1 MPSSEDLQRRLDQ
14 VLAQAR
20 ENEHK
25 QQLFQN
31 MELKLLS
38 KEKLIEVCAV
48 IVNDYRNAFKVD
60 IVNLLLID
68 SGDKLSRIFEEQGP
82 ISPNVKEH
90 IQLISDFKT
99 LNSLGQLPNKP
110 ILGTF
115 QRDKHKV
122 FFSEA
127 SAFTLKSVA
136 VLPIYRHGLLLG
148 FLSFGSS
155 DAARYQP
162 NMATDFLQRL
172 SLIVA
177 ISIEN
182 VVNIEYL
189 RQLGLVDPLTSVFN
203 RRYFFQRLDE
213 EIMRAS
219 RRGHKLAC
227 LYLDLDHF
235 KQVNDRFG
243 HAAGDM
249 ALLHVTKIMQAS
261 IRSSDILA
269 RIGGEEFAIL
279 LPEVTVEAMQEIAT
293 RINATVAQE
302 ACELTIDTQINL
314 TVSIGLAVFDGDKV
328 VGEAKDMGEMLVN
341 AADNALYQAK
351 ESGRNCIKSAELV
364 AVKED

>member
-1 MPSSEDLQRRLDQ
+1 MPSSEELQRRLDA
-14 VLAQAR
+14 VLTQAR

-25 QQLFQN
+25 QQMFQN

-38 KEKLIEVCAV
+38 KEKLIEVCSV

-60 IVNLLLID
+60 SVNLLLID
-68 SGDKLSRIFEEQGP
+68 SGDRLNKIMDEQGP
-82 ISPNVKEH
+82 ISPSVRDH
-90 IQLISDFKT
+90 VLLISDFQT
-99 LNSLGQLPNKP
+99 LNNLGKLPNTP
-110 ILGTF
+110 ILGAF
-115 QRDKHKV
+115 EREKHKV

-127 SAFTLKSVA
+127 AAFTLKSIA
-136 VLPIYRHGLLLG
+136 ILPIYRHGLLLG

-155 DAARYQP
+155 DASRYQA

-213 EIMRAS
+213 EVMRAL
-219 RRGHKLAC
+219 RQGHKLAC

-235 KQVNDRFG
+235 KSVNDRYG

-249 ALLHVTKIMQAS
+249 ALMHVTKIMQTG
-261 IRSSDILA
+261 IRTSDILA

-279 LPEVTVEAMQEIAT
+279 LPEVTEQAMQEIAT
-293 RINATVAQE
+293 RLNTTIAEQS
-302 ACELTIDTQINL
+302 CELTTDSKIAL
-314 TVSIGLAVFDGDKV
+314 TVSIGMAVFDGDAL
-328 VGEAKDMGEMLVN
+328 VGEVKDMGEMLVH
-341 AADNALYQAK
+341 AADQALYLAK
-351 ESGRNCIKSAELV
+351 AAGRNCVKRGALA
-364 AVKED
+364 AVSSS